1 MAIIYTNQSSGR
13 KRKSNSKRLA
23 LARKEHNEFIA
34 SLGYS
39 GKSGKPKRKKLF
51 VQDNPEPRKDEP
63 QLSNTIPGNC
73 FKTSI
78 DDWKWKKG
86 CAESAATI
94 KEIERKKKRVA
105 PLWNKG
111 ATMFITDNEDP
122 KTLGRKV

>member
-13 KRKSNSKRLA
+13 KRKSKSKRLA
-23 LARKEHNEFIA
+23 LARKEHGEFIA
-34 SLGYS
+34 SLGYT
-39 GKSGKPKRKKLF
+39 GKPKGKNLLAAPKQEKK
-51 VQDNPEPRKDEP
+51 PDEV

-86 CAESAATI
+86 CVESPATI
-94 KEIERKKKRVA
+94 EEIERKKKRVA

-122 KTLGRKV
+122 KTLGRKI